1 MKSMFKKMML
11 TTLSLAVVAS
21 VGGVTGS
28 PSAAFAAEAGVSQAY
43 ESLFTPDKVINVK
56 VTIDDEDWESI
67 LANPLEKEYKSVT
80 VDVDGTVLENVGFS
94 TKGNL
99 TLKSVAGMTDSD
111 RYSFRLKFD
120 KYDKTQTLMG
130 LDKMVLNNSYSDP
143 SFLREY
149 LHYEALR
156 AIGEDVPLTVF
167 TNLYING
174 ELYGF
179 YIGVESVDDSYLERN
194 FGEDADSGVLYD
206 TEEKSYL
213 KYEEG
218 SDYETLTYDTG
229 TEDDKA
235 SLKNFISVLNAMPD
249 GEKGDIESVLD
260 VDSALKYIAAN
271 AVLGNYDSYN
281 GDKGHNYLLYG
292 DANGKY
298 TVIPWDMNMS
308 FNGYSGGGG
317 GRGQDVAGTAAGTA
331 ANGTAAVGATAA
343 GTTGTTAVSTTAG
356 STGTAAATS
365 AANAV
370 TASIDTPTLGIGV
383 DQVPLIGNL
392 LEVPEYKTRYL
403 GYVSELVTYLE
414 GIQER
419 ITGLASLIR
428 PYVQADPTKF
438 YTMDQFENNVAY
450 TEDAGGSGGMMGGGA
465 NMTPPSGTDG
475 TPPARPDGAAAG
487 QAGAA
492 GGTTPAAGAASAG
505 TTGGDSSAAGAG
517 TAAGGSS
524 ATASGTA
531 AAAPGA
537 GGNAG
542 FAGAGGPQGGQGMG
556 TMAAG
561 SLMTFALNRL
571 ANLQAQLGLEVTPL
585 PEVVPTKGSTAAAGS
600 AGTAGSAAASS
611 ANKTITVT
619 LNGTTVSF
627 QDQLPLNKDGR
638 VLVPVN
644 AIFSALGADVTW
656 DQTSKKITAVKGSTT
671 ITMTTGSTTA
681 YVNGTAVT
689 LDVPAQIINNRT
701 MVPVRFIS
709 EGLNMDVKWDAAAQ
723 TVSATDKIA
732 E

>member
-1 MKSMFKKMML
+1 MML

-21 VGGVTGS
+21 VGGVTGR

-99 TLKSVAGMTDSD
+99 TLKSVAAMTDSD

-167 TNLYING
+167 TNLYVNG

-213 KYEEG
+213 QYEEDG
-218 SDYETLTYDTG
+218 EYETLTYDAG

-292 DANGKY
+292 DAAGKY

-308 FNGYSGGGG
+308 FNGYSTGGGG
-317 GRGQDVAGTAAGTA
+317 GRMQGAAGTAAGTA
-331 ANGTAAVGATAA
+331 ANGTAAA
-343 GTTGTTAVSTTAG
+343 GTTGTTAGTAAVSATTSTT
-356 STGTAAATS
+356 AATS
-365 AANAV
+365 ATNAV
-370 TASIDTPTLGIGV
+370 TASIDTPTLGSDV

-392 LEVPEYKTRYL
+392 LEVPEYKTKYD
-403 GYVSELVTYLE
+403 GYVAELVTYLE
-414 GIQER
+414 GIQDR
-419 ITGLASLIR
+419 ITGLATLIR

-438 YTMDQFENNVAY
+438 YTMDQFENNVVY
-450 TEDAGGSGGMMGGGA
+450 TADTMGSGGMMGGGA

-475 TPPARPDGAAAG
+475 TPPARPDAAAAG
-487 QAGAA
+487 QAGTAGGTTAAGAAATGTAVAGSTAAGSTAAA
-492 GGTTPAAGAASAG
+492 GGTGATVPAAAG
-505 TTGGDSSAAGAG
+505 NQVMG
-517 TAAGGSS
+517 
-524 ATASGTA
+524 
-531 AAAPGA
+531 
-537 GGNAG
+537 
-542 FAGAGGPQGGQGMG
+542 GGQGMG

-561 SLMTFALNRL
+561 SLMTFTLNRL
-571 ANLQAQLGLEVTPL
+571 ANLQEQLGLEVTPL
-585 PEVVPTKGSTAAAGS
+585 PEVVATKGSTAT
-600 AGTAGSAAASS
+600 AGTAGTTAGSTAASTGS
-611 ANKTITVT
+611 KAITVS
-619 LNGTTVSF
+619 LNGSAVSF

-638 VLVPVN
+638 VLVPVS
-644 AIFSALGADVTW
+644 AIFSALGAEVTW
-656 DQTSKKITAVKGSTT
+656 DQTAKKITAVKGSTT
-671 ITMTTGSTTA
+671 ITMTIGSKTA

-689 LDVPAQIINNRT
+689 LDVPAQIVNNRT
-701 MVPVRFIS
+701 LVPVRFIS
-709 EGLNMDVKWDAAAQ
+709 EGLNMDVKWDAATQ
-723 TVSATDKIA
+723 TVTATDKVA